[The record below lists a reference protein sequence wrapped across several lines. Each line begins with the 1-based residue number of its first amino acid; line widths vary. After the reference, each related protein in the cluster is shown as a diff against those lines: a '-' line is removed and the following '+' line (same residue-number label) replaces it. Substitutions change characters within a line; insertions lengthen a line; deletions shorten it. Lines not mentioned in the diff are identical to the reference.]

1 MQVDGTVLM
10 STDYITKRANY
21 LAQVGGGNE
30 EWGLARPPPA
40 GIVQYLSVFG
50 LKEQH
55 SGLV

>member
-10 STDYITKRANY
+10 STNYRTKRANY

-30 EWGLARPPPA
+30 EWGLARPPA